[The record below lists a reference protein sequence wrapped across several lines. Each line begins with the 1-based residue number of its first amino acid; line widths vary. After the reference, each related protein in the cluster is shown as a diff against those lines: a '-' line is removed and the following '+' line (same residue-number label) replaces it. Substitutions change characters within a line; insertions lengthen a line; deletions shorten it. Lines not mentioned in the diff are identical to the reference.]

1 MQYHILLQFI
11 YIAAICV
18 KLLQFMYIAA
28 ICVNCCNLCILQKNF
43 KSPFN
48 CHGDDMLTKTVS
60 VALSLFPWTHVVY
73 WPEALLYWLCSVR
86 LCRMT
91 ETCQITV
98 TSVICPQKAGRLH
111 PDISRS
117 AHRYTSSQLHTVN
130 CKIKNV
136 KLVYRY
142 FVTERTLTKF
152 NPNWT

>member
-1 MQYHILLQFI
+1 M
-11 YIAAICV
+11 A
-18 KLLQFMYIAA
+18 
-28 ICVNCCNLCILQKNF
+28 
-43 KSPFN
+43 
-48 CHGDDMLTKTVS
+48 
-60 VALSLFPWTHVVY
+60 
-73 WPEALLYWLCSVR
+73 
-86 LCRMT
+86 

-152 NPNWT
+152 NPTEPNSNLTQLVLGADTSCYPYTGSLV